1 MAPYRPSSLNI
12 SLNIL
17 RFEPFPFFKA
27 WFTLGPSY
35 ALIFP
40 FVMVFCNPLL
50 KPGLLNISNFLS
62 DFEVRHKKRFKH
74 EHFFKTNRKSLR
86 SLKVSEAQA
95 YSLIAMASSP
105 LAWVGEIPYVS
116 TNGGEK
122 GDRLA

>member
-62 DFEVRHKKRFKH
+62 DFEVRHKKDKKMSIFQNQSQI
-74 EHFFKTNRKSLR
+74 FR

-95 YSLIAMASSP
+95 FSLIAMASSP